1 MRGTQLFLPTL
12 REVPAEAEVLS
23 HQLMLRAGM
32 IRKLASGV
40 YTMLPLG
47 NRVLRKIENI
57 IREEM
62 ERQGSQ
68 ELLMPTLQP
77 AELWR
82 ESGRWDVYGP
92 ELMRLKDR
100 HNRDFCLGPTHEE
113 VITDLVRREVKSHRQ
128 LPLNLY
134 QIQTKFRDEIRPRF
148 GLMRGREFIMKD
160 AYSFDKDK
168 AGLDVSYQKMYEAY
182 CKIFERCGLKYQ
194 AVEADSG
201 AIGGSSSHEFMVL
214 AETGEDAVVYCEGC
228 MYGANV
234 EKAEYKFIMPAQQEK
249 QELLHIV
256 DTPNTTSIDAIA
268 KFLGVDKDR
277 IIKTLIVNTDK
288 ETVAA
293 LIRGDRELNEV
304 KLKNILDCK
313 HLSLAGAEV
322 VEKITG
328 AKTGYAGPIG
338 LKVKIVAD
346 QEVMTMVNAVAG
358 ANQTDKHYINV
369 NPLRDFQPAIVADIR
384 TVISGD
390 LCPKCGTAMK
400 VVRGI
405 EVGHIFK
412 LGTKYS
418 ESMNAFFADENGE
431 NKPFIMGC
439 YGIGVGR
446 TMAAAVEQNHDE
458 DGIIWP
464 IPIAPYH
471 AILIPISVKDKEIVA
486 WSEKLYQQ
494 FQDAGIEVVYDDR
507 EERPGVKYKDA
518 DLIGIP
524 IQITIGKK
532 SLAKGN
538 VELKLR
544 KDKEKKEI
552 GVDNVVETV
561 LEIIK

>member
-486 WSEKLYQQ
+486 WAEKLYQQ

-544 KDKEKKEI
+544 KDKKKKEI